1 MITTEFEKLDF
12 HDASIDSINREE
24 KNISIR
30 FSGALLRK
38 EHSNS
43 DGDNWKIDQ
52 GILCLFSVS
61 SEESI
66 FWYGNQEAKP
76 HPEPEFPL
84 DEITI
89 LEFDGSI
96 FKFSG
101 FLRGEPW
108 MTWNVTAK
116 SFEVEIIEKSN
127 YVGRD

>member
-12 HDASIDSINREE
+12 HDASIDSIDREE

-38 EHSNS
+38 EHSYSGGN
-43 DGDNWKIDQ
+43 DWNIDQ
-52 GILCLFSVS
+52 GILRLLTVLN
-61 SEESI
+61 EESI
-66 FWYGNQEAKP
+66 FWSGNQEAKP
-76 HPEPEFPL
+76 HLEPEFPL
-84 DEITI
+84 DEITN

-101 FLRGEPW
+101 FLKREPW
-108 MTWNVTAK
+108 MTWNVTAN

-127 YVGRD
+127 HVGRD